1 MTMTALAEPSYLASE
16 STLDTFLAGFHDG
29 TVPIKEWTHGAHVVM
44 ATAVL
49 WTHPMPV
56 ALDRTRAAIRKYN
69 EAQGG
74 QNTATSGYHETL
86 TRLWLAAVASYL
98 ATLPTGCTRVEAA
111 RLAWREFSTT
121 RMLFK
126 EWYSYDLVTS
136 VQARATW
143 QPPDRPRH
151 LVESI
156 RPGVS
161 ASEGR

>member
-1 MTMTALAEPSYLASE
+1 MTASEEPGYLESE
-16 STLDTFLAGFHDG
+16 ATLDAFLAAFHDG
-29 TVPIKEWTHGAHVVM
+29 TYPIKQWTHGAHIVM

-49 WTHPMPV
+49 WTHPMPA
-56 ALDRTRAAIRKYN
+56 ALDLTRGAIRKYN

-86 TRLWLAAVASYL
+86 TRLWLAAVAAFL
-98 ATLPTGCTRVEAA
+98 ASLPPACSRVEGA
-111 RLAWREFSTT
+111 RLAWHEFSSR

-151 LVESI
+151 LVESL
-156 RPGVS
+156 RPDP
-161 ASEGR
+161 R

>member
-1 MTMTALAEPSYLASE
+1 MNAPAVPPYLANE
-16 STLDTFLAGFHDG
+16 DTLDTFLAAFHDG
-29 TVPIKEWTHGAHVVM
+29 TYPIKEWTHGAHVVM

-56 ALDRTRAAIRKYN
+56 ALDITRSAIRHYN

-86 TRLWLAAVASYL
+86 TRLWLAAVAGYL
-98 ATLPTGCTRVEAA
+98 ASLPPSCARVDAA
-111 RLAWREFSTT
+111 RMAWHQFSNR

-151 LVESI
+151 LVESL
-156 RPGVS
+156 RPD
-161 ASEGR
+161 AP